1 MTQKIR
7 MTLLIDE
14 RSHPELYADL
24 NSIVGDRFRTE
35 RVRYLA
41 AMGLVLSGRAQ
52 AMQPQAWAVDVPP
65 GPSGN
70 AAAAAPA
77 ATAAAAPGQPAHGSA
92 PPHPADAR
100 AGPFTPNTGSPPGP
114 MNPANRSDTTLSVAA
129 ATAPNT
135 SAEPVVTSGAQ
146 EHDSPAAR
154 AARTLAQSGLFGRP
168 SNKANNS

>member
-52 AMQPQAWAVDVPP
+52 AVQPQAWAADVPP
-65 GPSGN
+65 SPSGT
-70 AAAAAPA
+70 ASTAAPA
-77 ATAAAAPGQPAHGSA
+77 PTAAATPGQPAHGSA
-92 PPHPADAR
+92 PPHAAA
-100 AGPFTPNTGSPPGP
+100 AGAGVFTPDTGSPSGP
-114 MNPANRSDTTLSVAA
+114 MNPANRSDTALPGAA

-135 SAEPVVTSGAQ
+135 SVEPAVASATQ
-146 EHDSPAAR
+146 QQDSPAAR

-168 SNKANNS
+168 SNKTNNS